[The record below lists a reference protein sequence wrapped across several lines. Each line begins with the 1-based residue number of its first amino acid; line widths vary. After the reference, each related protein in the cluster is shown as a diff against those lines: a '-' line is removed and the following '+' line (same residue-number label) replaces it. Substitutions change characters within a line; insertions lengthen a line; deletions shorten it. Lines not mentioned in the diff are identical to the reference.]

1 MAIASTEGGALM
13 RNYGGFLSLTKT
25 GQATVMAVPTV
36 RPAVP
41 TVTTWRH
48 TLGLA
53 VGIVGIAV
61 YNWWVFVAVEGRLV
75 TTPNELFSDLE
86 ANGQPEAAVLQHLD
100 LAAGLLLVVALV
112 LRGPKG
118 PSGRRA
124 EWPWLVAFGASGAIG
139 GRFAYACPEGLSAT
153 CRAAEWHLA
162 LPLHHYVHMAAGVA
176 EFTTATVAIYL
187 AWRRTR
193 GQGTTEARAV
203 EWVGRA
209 LLLAYPILGF
219 AYLTDRL
226 GAFVEPVFFIC
237 FSAMVIVE
245 LVEPDQVVEP
255 DERFESGERF
265 ESHGRFE
272 SGGAGASQER
282 TASDPSGQP
291 ATRLIPEASPA
302 AGLHPDTRRAP

>member
-1 MAIASTEGGALM
+1 M

-41 TVTTWRH
+41 TTTTWRH

-124 EWPWLVAFGASGAIG
+124 DWPWLVAFATAGAVG

-153 CRAAEWHLA
+153 CRAAEWRLA
-162 LPLHHYVHMAAGVA
+162 LPLHHYVHMAAGVV

-209 LLLAYPILGF
+209 LLLAYPVLGF
-219 AYLTDRL
+219 AYVTDRL

-245 LVEPDQVVEP
+245 LVEPDQVEEP
-255 DERFESGERF
+255 NELFESDALFESGERF
-265 ESHGRFE
+265 ESR
-272 SGGAGASQER
+272 GAEVCQER
-282 TASDPSGQP
+282 TASDPGGQP
-291 ATRLIPEASPA
+291 ATRFVHEASPA
-302 AGLHPDTRRAP
+302 AGLHPDTRRVP